1 VIASAE
7 WDLVVQTLIELAQS
21 TVQVEE
27 EPVKPHDH
35 PDQVSATWLDP
46 KLRTLVEGG
55 PLADPAQ
62 VARLGDAERRLDR
75 VTSALEDVRTD
86 VARIR
91 DLVNEVAGHDLTRE
105 AAVTDLRRTVE
116 TVSNAREDVLAL
128 RGTLAALEDKVSV
141 AVETGTALQVDGDI
155 VHLQDVVN
163 RISALEALRDRLTLP
178 TGQLLDAAELQ
189 RQFAGL
195 QNTFMTQGQLDDAI
209 KKRPAVLSDDDR
221 NKLQTDLRTD
231 LMTQLTASNQQLAD
245 DINRSTN
252 EKLAAVD
259 AKVAT
264 AVSNSIPSVTAS
276 VTATITPK
284 IDASVSQGVESAVAE
299 AKKLID
305 YASGTLRTELDAGVS
320 DLKLSITGIV
330 DAELESQLPSQLKD
344 ITSRISSV
352 ETRIEPLEKTVSLQT
367 TEISGLTTQTTTINK
382 QLGTLDKRIT
392 TFGVPILETTIS
404 PITDVT
410 RVPIQP

>member
-1 VIASAE
+1 MPTEAQIDSLKALIDRLAPLGKRSPGDVISSAD

-141 AVETGTALQVDGDI
+141 AVEAGSALQVDGDI
-155 VHLQDVVN
+155 VHLQDVV
-163 RISALEALRDRLTLP
+163 D
-178 TGQLLDAAELQ
+178 
-189 RQFAGL
+189 
-195 QNTFMTQGQLDDAI
+195 
-209 KKRPAVLSDDDR
+209 
-221 NKLQTDLRTD
+221 
-231 LMTQLTASNQQLAD
+231 
-245 DINRSTN
+245 
-252 EKLAAVD
+252 
-259 AKVAT
+259 
-264 AVSNSIPSVTAS
+264 
-276 VTATITPK
+276 
-284 IDASVSQGVESAVAE
+284 
-299 AKKLID
+299 
-305 YASGTLRTELDAGVS
+305 
-320 DLKLSITGIV
+320 
-330 DAELESQLPSQLKD
+330 
-344 ITSRISSV
+344 
-352 ETRIEPLEKTVSLQT
+352 
-367 TEISGLTTQTTTINK
+367 
-382 QLGTLDKRIT
+382 RIT
-392 TFGVPILETTIS
+392 
-404 PITDVT
+404 
-410 RVPIQP
+410 